1 MKFYFTL
8 LFLVFIK
15 YLEAKDFKY
24 PLIDTN
30 DIHKKCSRLINDE
43 FVLRFNQFFE
53 STVFINDSTAYFNP
67 NGSLHLF
74 KITFRDTQRVE
85 LLRKSP
91 YNGHNFNRLLFTYK
105 NDIYSLGGTGL
116 FSQSTSLIRFD
127 FNNNQWYEIFV
138 SNKPISV
145 KDILMSWHHQN
156 KVYLAYKLNEDQNSI
171 SFGYIDLDNKSFKE
185 LKKSK
190 NVNLDKTNIVQ
201 GRIIS
206 RSQNFLILSR
216 QTTISTVSYEL
227 FNSSKGELLSLDFL
241 SDREKINGKSFIYI
255 IQDSL
260 YFRSNDTT
268 TTAKNIQDLNV
279 IEKIPVKKYFTSD
292 EREREEPYVLYMLLT
307 LGIILVIILFF
318 NRENFWGDN
327 NENELSIIIKKL
339 KKHRNS
345 KLAQKDLDEILEIS
359 HLQLDSLKTK
369 RSQLINTLNQSKKVN
384 LERVRNK
391 FDKRSYDYLVK

>member
-1 MKFYFTL
+1 MKLYFTL

-15 YLEAKDFKY
+15 YLEAEDFKY

-43 FVLRFNQFFE
+43 YVLRFNQFFE

-127 FNNNQWYEIFV
+127 FNNNQWYDVPLSKIPINASSVVSSWKYKDVINVLFELRGESKRFSFGMIDLENKEYYEINRV
-138 SNKPISV
+138 SNSIKKV
-145 KDILMSWHHQN
+145 KDIQ
-156 KVYLAYKLNEDQNSI
+156 
-171 SFGYIDLDNKSFKE
+171 
-185 LKKSK
+185 
-190 NVNLDKTNIVQ
+190 
-201 GRIIS
+201 
-206 RSQNFLILSR
+206 RSILSR
-216 QTTISTVSYEL
+216 SDQYLILNSKSNIQTKTYEIFDL
-227 FNSSKGELLSLDFL
+227 KKGDLLAVNFL
-241 SDREKINGKSFIYI
+241 TDREKINGKSFIYI

-268 TTAKNIQDLNV
+268 TTAKKIQDLNV
-279 IEKIPVKKYFTSD
+279 IEKVAIKKHFTSG
-292 EREREEPYVLYMLLT
+292 EREREEPYVLYVLLT
-307 LGIILVIILFF
+307 LGIILVVILFF
-318 NRENFWGDN
+318 NRKNILRNN

-345 KLAQKDLDEILEIS
+345 KLTQEDLDEILEIS

-369 RSQLINTLNQSKKVN
+369 RSQLIKTLNQSKKIS
-384 LERVRNK
+384 LERIRNN

>member
-1 MKFYFTL
+1 MKVYFTL
-8 LFLVFIK
+8 LFLIFIN
-15 YLEAKDFKY
+15 YLEAEDFKY

-43 FVLRFNQFFE
+43 YVLRFNQFFE

-85 LLRKSP
+85 LLRESP
-91 YNGHNFNRLLFTYK
+91 YNGHNFNKLLFIYE

-127 FNNNQWYEIFV
+127 FNNNQWYDVPLSKIPVNASNVVSSWKYKDVINVLFELRGESKRFSFGIIDLENKEYNEINRV
-138 SNKPISV
+138 SNSIKKV
-145 KDILMSWHHQN
+145 KDIQRS
-156 KVYLAYKLNEDQNSI
+156 
-171 SFGYIDLDNKSFKE
+171 
-185 LKKSK
+185 
-190 NVNLDKTNIVQ
+190 
-201 GRIIS
+201 IIS
-206 RSQNFLILSR
+206 RSDQYLILNSKSNIQTKTYEIFDLKKGDLLAVNFL
-216 QTTISTVSYEL
+216 T
-227 FNSSKGELLSLDFL
+227 
-241 SDREKINGKSFIYI
+241 DREKINGKSFIFI

-279 IEKIPVKKYFTSD
+279 IEKVAIKKHFTSGQG
-292 EREREEPYVLYMLLT
+292 EREEPYVLYVLLT
-307 LGIILVIILFF
+307 LVIILVVLLFF
-318 NRENFWGDN
+318 NRKNILRNN

-345 KLAQKDLDEILEIS
+345 KLTQKDLDEILEIS

-369 RSQLINTLNQSKKVN
+369 RSQLIKTLNQSKKIS
-384 LERVRNK
+384 LERIRNN

>member
-1 MKFYFTL
+1 MKVYFTL
-8 LFLVFIK
+8 LVLVFIK
-15 YLEAKDFKY
+15 YLEAEDFKY

-43 FVLRFNQFFE
+43 YVLRFNQFFE

-127 FNNNQWYEIFV
+127 FNNNQWYDVPLSKIPINASSVVSSWKYKDVINVLFELRGESKRFSFGMIDLENKEYYEINRV
-138 SNKPISV
+138 SNSIKKV
-145 KDILMSWHHQN
+145 KDIQ
-156 KVYLAYKLNEDQNSI
+156 
-171 SFGYIDLDNKSFKE
+171 
-185 LKKSK
+185 
-190 NVNLDKTNIVQ
+190 
-201 GRIIS
+201 
-206 RSQNFLILSR
+206 RSILSR
-216 QTTISTVSYEL
+216 SDQYLILNSKSNIQTKTYEIFDL
-227 FNSSKGELLSLDFL
+227 KKGDLLAVNFL
-241 SDREKINGKSFIYI
+241 TDREKINGKSFIYI

-268 TTAKNIQDLNV
+268 TTAKKIQDLNV
-279 IEKIPVKKYFTSD
+279 IEKVAIKKHFTSG
-292 EREREEPYVLYMLLT
+292 EREREEPYVLYVLLT
-307 LGIILVIILFF
+307 LGIILVVILFF
-318 NRENFWGDN
+318 NRKNILRNN

-345 KLAQKDLDEILEIS
+345 KLTQKDLDEILEIS

-369 RSQLINTLNQSKKVN
+369 RSQLIKTLNQSKKIS
-384 LERVRNK
+384 LERIRNN

>member
-1 MKFYFTL
+1 MKLYFTL

-15 YLEAKDFKY
+15 YLEAEDFKY

-43 FVLRFNQFFE
+43 YVLRFNQFFE

-85 LLRKSP
+85 LLRESP
-91 YNGHNFNRLLFTYK
+91 YNGHNFNKLLFIYE

-127 FNNNQWYEIFV
+127 FNNKQWYDVPLSKIPINASSVVSSWKYKDVINVLFELRGESKRFSFGMIDLENKEYNEINRV
-138 SNKPISV
+138 SNSIKKV
-145 KDILMSWHHQN
+145 KDIQRS
-156 KVYLAYKLNEDQNSI
+156 
-171 SFGYIDLDNKSFKE
+171 
-185 LKKSK
+185 
-190 NVNLDKTNIVQ
+190 
-201 GRIIS
+201 IIS
-206 RSQNFLILSR
+206 RSDQYLILNSKSNIQTKTYEIFDLKKGDLLAVNFL
-216 QTTISTVSYEL
+216 T
-227 FNSSKGELLSLDFL
+227 
-241 SDREKINGKSFIYI
+241 DREKINGKSFIYI

-260 YFRSNDTT
+260 YFRSNDAT

-279 IEKIPVKKYFTSD
+279 IEKVAIKKHFTSG
-292 EREREEPYVLYMLLT
+292 EREREEPYVLYVLLT
-307 LGIILVIILFF
+307 LGIIFVVILFF
-318 NRENFWGDN
+318 NRKNILRNN
-327 NENELSIIIKKL
+327 NENELLIIIKKL
-339 KKHRNS
+339 KKYRNN
-345 KLAQKDLDEILEIS
+345 KLTQKDLDELLEIS

-369 RSQLINTLNQSKKVN
+369 RSQLINALNQSKKISI
-384 LERVRNK
+384 ERVRNK

>member
-1 MKFYFTL
+1 MKLYFTL

-15 YLEAKDFKY
+15 YLEAEDFKY

-43 FVLRFNQFFE
+43 YVLRFNQFFE

-85 LLRKSP
+85 LLRESP
-91 YNGHNFNRLLFTYK
+91 YNGHNFNKLLFIYE

-127 FNNNQWYEIFV
+127 FNNKQWYDVPLSKIPINASSVVSSWKYKDVINVLFELRGESKRFSFGMIDLENKEYNEINHV
-138 SNKPISV
+138 SNSIKKV
-145 KDILMSWHHQN
+145 KDIQRS
-156 KVYLAYKLNEDQNSI
+156 
-171 SFGYIDLDNKSFKE
+171 
-185 LKKSK
+185 
-190 NVNLDKTNIVQ
+190 
-201 GRIIS
+201 IIS
-206 RSQNFLILSR
+206 RSDQYLILNSKSNIQTKTYEIFDLKKGDLLAVNFL
-216 QTTISTVSYEL
+216 T
-227 FNSSKGELLSLDFL
+227 
-241 SDREKINGKSFIYI
+241 DREKINGKSFIYI

-279 IEKIPVKKYFTSD
+279 IEKVAIKKHFTSGEKD
-292 EREREEPYVLYMLLT
+292 REEPYVLYVLLT
-307 LGIILVIILFF
+307 LGIILVVILFL
-318 NRENFWGDN
+318 NRKNILRNN

-339 KKHRNS
+339 IKHRNS
-345 KLAQKDLDEILEIS
+345 KLTQKDLDEILEIS

-369 RSQLINTLNQSKKVN
+369 RSQLIKTLNQSKKIS
-384 LERVRNK
+384 LERIRNN

>member
-1 MKFYFTL
+1 MKVYFTL
-8 LFLVFIK
+8 LFLVFIN

-24 PLIDTN
+24 PIIDTN
-30 DIHKKCSRLINDE
+30 DIHQKCSRLINDE

-53 STVFINDSTAYFNP
+53 STVFINDSLAYFNP

-91 YNGHNFNRLLFTYK
+91 YNGHNFNRLLFNYK

-127 FNNNQWYEIFV
+127 FNNNQWYEVFI
-138 SNKPISV
+138 SNKAISV
-145 KDILMSWHHQN
+145 KDILISWHHKNRVYVAYELN
-156 KVYLAYKLNEDQNSI
+156 KDQNSI
-171 SFGYIDLDNKSFKE
+171 SFGYIDLNSKSYKE
-185 LKKSK
+185 LKRSK

-216 QTTISTVSYEL
+216 QTTISTVSYEI

-241 SDREKINGKSFIYI
+241 SDKEKINGNSFIYI

-260 YFRSNDTT
+260 YFRNSDSSTIV
-268 TTAKNIQDLNV
+268 KKIQDLNV
-279 IEKIPVKKYFTSD
+279 IEKIPIKKYLTSA
-292 EREREEPYVLYMLLT
+292 ERKIEVPYVLYMLLT

-318 NRENFWGDN
+318 NRKNILKN
-327 NENELSIIIKKL
+327 KTENELSIIIKKL
-339 KKHRNS
+339 KKQRNS
-345 KLAQKDLDEILEIS
+345 KLTQKELDEILDIS

-369 RSQLINTLNQSKKVN
+369 RSQLINNLNQSNKIS